1 MSGMSADEYSKMAE
15 QEVCL
20 ENNCS
25 SYSVDDESG
34 YDDTISEITDSFND
48 SIEHESDKCSK
59 NEDDFFNHDKHDDG
73 RDSALADD
81 MSTLSMDLS
90 GR

>member
-1 MSGMSADEYSKMAE
+1 MSDDEYSKMAE

-34 YDDTISEITDSFND
+34 YDDAISEITDSFND

-59 NEDDFFNHDKHDDG
+59 NEDDFFNHDKDDGG

-81 MSTLSMDLS
+81 MSILSLDLS